1 MMNNTVNYYELLEIS
16 PDATLQEIHQGY
28 KKAKA
33 TYSTS
38 NAAIYSIFNEEE
50 ANELNK
56 LIEEAYTILSHPDQK
71 RKYDKKLNSDQNIN
85 INDSDSEPQIDF
97 SIKEQEK
104 ETPIEEVLVKDGQI
118 IKNFETDADFETKI
132 NKLDDCSGY
141 FLRKVRQYK
150 NISIEEVAQFS
161 KISKTNILA
170 LENEDLETLPARVFI
185 RGFVLQVARL
195 LGLNSNKYAEGYMKI
210 IDEKK

>member
-1 MMNNTVNYYELLEIS
+1 MMNSTVNYYELLEIS
-16 PDATLQEIHQGY
+16 TDATLQEIHQGY

-56 LIEEAYTILSHPDQK
+56 LIEEAYSVLSHPDQK
-71 RKYDKKLNSDQNIN
+71 RNYDKRLHLKQKNQDPE
-85 INDSDSEPQIDF
+85 DSAYEVNF
-97 SIKEQEK
+97 TKEQPLK
-104 ETPIEEVLVKDGQI
+104 EQNAEEVVVKDGLI
-118 IKNFETDADFETKI
+118 IKNYEQDPDFEVKI
-132 NKLDDCSGY
+132 KNLEDCSGY

-150 NISIEEVAQFS
+150 NITIEEVSQFS

-185 RGFVLQVARL
+185 RGFALQVARL
-195 LGLNSNKYAEGYMKI
+195 LGLNSNDFATGYMKI

>member
-1 MMNNTVNYYELLEIS
+1 MINNTVNYYELLEIS

-56 LIEEAYTILSHPDQK
+56 LIEEAYNVLSHPDQK
-71 RKYDKKLNSDQNIN
+71 RKYDQRLNQNHEN
-85 INDSDSEPQIDF
+85 INDEDDEPEIYFGDE
-97 SIKEQEK
+97 SPVEIES
-104 ETPIEEVLVKDGQI
+104 PEEVVVKDGQI
-118 IKNFETDADFETKI
+118 IKNFEPDNDFEEKI
-132 NKLDDCSGY
+132 KSLDDCSGY

-170 LENEDLETLPARVFI
+170 LENEDLEALPARVFI

-195 LGLNSNKYAEGYMKI
+195 LGLNSNKYAQGYMKI